1 MNKNLRN
8 NLILVGILL
17 LLVIIKVL
25 NNRSSYTPS
34 DKIFKGNKD
43 IINKILLYQGEDTI
57 KLFKEN
63 DNWKISGND
72 SLVIKENRID
82 EFFNKVL
89 DTKKET
95 LISENIKKWGVL
107 SVDDSTGTHLT
118 LYDQDDKKMG
128 YYVFGRSSKDW
139 KHNYVRIDQKPH
151 VYLTNQNIINNLNPR
166 ESYWGEKPK
175 PKSIEVDSLKSLPI
189 NNKKENK

>member
-8 NLILVGILL
+8 NIILFSVLSLII
-17 LLVIIKVL
+17 IIKVIKD
-25 NNRSSYTPS
+25 RSSYTLS
-34 DKIFKGNKD
+34 DEIFKSNKD
-43 IINKILLYQGEDTI
+43 KINKILLHKGENAI
-57 KLFKEN
+57 ELLKEN
-63 DNWKISGND
+63 ESWKIAGND
-72 SLVIKENRID
+72 TLVIIESKISD
-82 EFFNKVL
+82 FFDKVL

-95 LISENIKKWGVL
+95 LVTENKEKWHIL
-107 SVDDSTGTHLT
+107 SVDDSTGTHLA
-118 LYDQDDKKMG
+118 LYDKNDKKIG
-128 YYVFGRSSKDW
+128 YYVFGRSNKDW

>member
-43 IINKILLYQGEDTI
+43 IINKILLYQGENTI
-57 KLFKEN
+57 ELFKEN

-107 SVDDSTGTHLT
+107 SIDDSTGTHLT

-139 KHNYVRIDQKPH
+139 KHNYVRINQKPH
-151 VYLTNQNIINNLNPR
+151 VYLTNQNIINNLNPQ

-175 PKSIEVDSLKSLPI
+175 PIAADSLNSLPSNI
-189 NNKKENK
+189 KENL